1 MPRSIASINSIAFVP
16 YKRLGVVSEFIYGV
30 LNYLYVKY
38 LMRNIY
44 IYIYTCFDHHRIRL
58 EEIFRLLNSLKSFIF
73 ISTTK
78 RIKNDFEKKT
88 LLLHMHIYINTH
100 TTFISDKF
108 LQYWKKKKGGIKKHS
123 HTNKWRTLFQ
133 LNKYFT
139 RDKSKHEWGA
149 ILAHELEITVQ
160 NPANFL
166 FQSARPRFFRPPRLP
181 RVKSAGNRDRVN
193 AIAIE
198 QNSCSNA
205 GIRVPPLPSFSR
217 FDSIV
222 TGR

>member
-1 MPRSIASINSIAFVP
+1 
-16 YKRLGVVSEFIYGV
+16 
-30 LNYLYVKY
+30 
-38 LMRNIY
+38 MRYTY
-44 IYIYTCFDHHRIRL
+44 ISTIIEYDLL

-88 LLLHMHIYINTH
+88 LLLYVHIYIH
-100 TTFISDKF
+100 TIFISDKF
-108 LQYWKKKKGGIKKHS
+108 LQYWKKKEGGIKKHS

>member
-1 MPRSIASINSIAFVP
+1 M
-16 YKRLGVVSEFIYGV
+16 
-30 LNYLYVKY
+30 LYT
-38 LMRNIY
+38 Y
-44 IYIYTCFDHHRIRL
+44 ISTIIEYDLL
-58 EEIFRLLNSLKSFIF
+58 EGTFRLLNSLKSFIF

-166 FQSARPRFFRPPRLP
+166 FQSATIFSPPRPP

-205 GIRVPPLPSFSR
+205 GIRVPPLPSSSLL
-217 FDSIV
+217 DSIV

>member
-1 MPRSIASINSIAFVP
+1 
-16 YKRLGVVSEFIYGV
+16 
-30 LNYLYVKY
+30 
-38 LMRNIY
+38 MRYTY
-44 IYIYTCFDHHRIRL
+44 ISTIIEYDLL

-88 LLLHMHIYINTH
+88 LLLYMHIYTH
-100 TTFISDKF
+100 TLHLYRINFSNTE
-108 LQYWKKKKGGIKKHS
+108 KKKKGGIKKHS

-166 FQSARPRFFRPPRLP
+166 FQSATIFSPPRPP

-205 GIRVPPLPSFSR
+205 GIRVPPLTSVRSLRGDKTSDGNGVGKYSGAGIKCQGGGALAIRATANNVFP
-217 FDSIV
+217 
-222 TGR
+222 

>member
-1 MPRSIASINSIAFVP
+1 
-16 YKRLGVVSEFIYGV
+16 
-30 LNYLYVKY
+30 
-38 LMRNIY
+38 MRYTY
-44 IYIYTCFDHHRIRL
+44 ISTIIEYDLL

-88 LLLHMHIYINTH
+88 LLLYMHIYTH
-100 TTFISDKF
+100 TLHLYRINFSNTE
-108 LQYWKKKKGGIKKHS
+108 KKKKGGIKKHS